1 MLEFFCGL
9 SLTILCLYVLVDKL
23 HKSDKDLHI
32 NKEGLEV
39 CSAKQDSKSKWLSQ
53 GFVPCFFLFIFHFYS
68 LYNKNY
74 IFSICFKK
82 I

>member
-1 MLEFFCGL
+1 MQLGRPCCNVGGEGICWNFFVGL

-39 CSAKQDSKSKWLSQ
+39 CSAKQDSKSK
-53 GFVPCFFLFIFHFYS
+53 
-68 LYNKNY
+68 
-74 IFSICFKK
+74 
-82 I
+82 